1 MLKCFRKLE
10 VTQSSSTQVSKT
22 HSQCDVIDIHMKVL
36 GALLWT
42 TPGTALVFKTLT
54 RYLRNP
60 VLATRQNRWNMDESF
75 TEVGDRHVTPTQNGA
90 HRWQNFSNEIS
101 FTKTLQNTDVRDMN
115 TRHQEMM
122 LWVIAKIRLVLSNI
136 LFNMVIFQTVIP
148 MFVLYHQK
156 ILLTQRL
163 ANGDLRVE
171 ACFFLAKIL
180 LIINLLNQSSFND
193 SYL

>member
-1 MLKCFRKLE
+1 
-10 VTQSSSTQVSKT
+10 
-22 HSQCDVIDIHMKVL
+22 
-36 GALLWT
+36 
-42 TPGTALVFKTLT
+42 
-54 RYLRNP
+54 
-60 VLATRQNRWNMDESF
+60 MDKSF
-75 TEVGDRHVTPTQNGA
+75 TEVGDRHGNIDSESRA
-90 HRWQNFSNEIS
+90 LLANFSNEIS

-171 ACFFLAKIL
+171 VCFFLTKIL

>member
-1 MLKCFRKLE
+1 MNVWLETYAVVKDMRWSTGAQESHGKAKPAKVKEIIVRICNNKSDMLKCFRKLE

-101 FTKTLQNTDVRDMN
+101 FTKTLQNTDVRDMFTN
-115 TRHQEMM
+115 IKRKWCCLGE
-122 LWVIAKIRLVLSNI
+122 LENFRLVLSNI
-136 LFNMVIFQTVIP
+136 LFNI
-148 MFVLYHQK
+148 
-156 ILLTQRL
+156 
-163 ANGDLRVE
+163 
-171 ACFFLAKIL
+171 
-180 LIINLLNQSSFND
+180 LII
-193 SYL
+193 